1 MVNVYSLAVQIMK
14 KSDDLF
20 PAPSLFILI
29 ILITSLGLL
38 EGCRPGHPGELVMMI
53 EKRIPTFDPRV
64 SSDSAAERM
73 RQLIFNG
80 LTRKNEKFEAVPDL
94 AARFESAPDY
104 KTFTFYLRPRVKFHN
119 QRPLSALDVKYTFQ
133 TMLGEGFQSDKKAE
147 FIRALSSASSVEVKD
162 PLTVVFHCTE
172 PFPGFPNAIVPI
184 GIIPEGTTEQQSKRP
199 VGTGP
204 FKFEGYSEDQEVILS
219 SNREYFDGPPAIER
233 LRVKVV
239 PDSSTRES
247 ELRKG
252 SVDLAINA
260 DLDPVA
266 VEGLEQARDINV
278 EIIEGTNMT
287 HLGLNLQD
295 PVLKDRRV
303 RQALAFAID
312 RESII
317 RDILKGQARIAYS
330 ALPASQWA
338 YEPSVEKYPYN
349 PDRARALLDE
359 AGHKEKAGSTRIR
372 LSLKTSTIAIS
383 RKIGEAMQE
392 QLRRINVSL
401 DLQPLER
408 QKLTQDMIDGNFQL
422 YLNIS
427 VGGNQSTDFF
437 KFAYGSQSVP
447 PNGQNRS
454 RYINPQ
460 VDKLLLDAQ
469 TASRDRQKEIFSQ
482 VQKTLANDLPQIYLW
497 YMATIVVRG
506 ERVTNLKL
514 EPSGDWQVVRNVK
527 LAR

>member
-1 MVNVYSLAVQIMK
+1 MK
-14 KSDDLF
+14 KAYDLF
-20 PAPSLFILI
+20 PAPSLLISI
-29 ILITSLGLL
+29 ILITSLVLL
-38 EGCRPGHPGELVMMI
+38 EGCRRGNPGELVMMI

-80 LTRKNEKFEAVPDL
+80 LTRKNERFEAVPDL
-94 AARFESAPDY
+94 AARFESSPDY
-104 KTFTFYLRPRVKFHN
+104 KSFTFYLRPGVKFHN

-133 TMLGEGFQSDKKAE
+133 TMLGDGFQSEKKAE
-147 FIRALSSASSVEVKD
+147 FIRALSSVEVKD
-162 PLTVVFHCTE
+162 PVTVVFNCVE
-172 PFPGFPNAIVPI
+172 PFPGFPNAIVPV
-184 GIIPEGTTEQQSKRP
+184 GIIPEGTTEQQPKRP

-219 SNREYFDGPPAIER
+219 SNKDYFDGAPAIAQ
-233 LRVKVV
+233 LRVKIV

-266 VEGLEQARDINV
+266 VEGLAKARDIKV
-278 EIIEGTNMT
+278 EMIEGTNMT
-287 HLGLNLQD
+287 HLGVNLQD
-295 PVLKDRRV
+295 PVLKDQRV

-312 RESII
+312 REAII

-330 ALPASQWA
+330 ALPVSQWA
-338 YEPSVEKYPYN
+338 YEPNVEKYPYN

-359 AGHKEKAGSTRIR
+359 AGHKEKAGSPRIR

-392 QLRRINVSL
+392 QLRRINVAL
-401 DLQPLER
+401 DLHSLER

-422 YLNIS
+422 YLNTS

-437 KFAYGSQSVP
+437 KFAYGSQSIP

-460 VDKLLLDAQ
+460 VDKLLTEAQ

-497 YMATIVVRG
+497 YMATIVVRH
-506 ERVTNLKL
+506 ERVANLKV
-514 EPSGDWQVVRNVK
+514 EPSGDWQVVRNVR
-527 LAR
+527 LSP